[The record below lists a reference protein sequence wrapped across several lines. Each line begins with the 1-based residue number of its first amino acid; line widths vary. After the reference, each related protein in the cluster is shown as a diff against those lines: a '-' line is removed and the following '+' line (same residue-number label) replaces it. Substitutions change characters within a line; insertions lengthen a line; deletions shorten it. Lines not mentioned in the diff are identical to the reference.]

1 MNYITVADFAK
12 KWGISERRVRV
23 LCSEGQIPGAF
34 NLGKVWN
41 IPADAVKPK
50 DNRFKHKK
58 TVLVFGGYKAV
69 GLEIVKQCLALDCV
83 VYSLGEKPCEEP
95 GVINLVCKS
104 LDKNSIIKALEGLE
118 DLDVLFLYPSIYD
131 PVSIDNLTEEMIDK
145 TLELNV
151 KACAYIMSAVAKKLR
166 DSRGNVVV
174 MSSSAGI
181 NAEPA
186 SPLYCTSHAALIMLA
201 KCAAISEAKYNVRVN
216 TIAMGAPD
224 DAQTIK
230 NYFSET
236 EIVNMHRVAPMKN
249 MIKNGDAADAAIYLS
264 GLTRQNVNKITGVV
278 LPVDC
283 GESIASGYAFEEV
296 K

>member
-1 MNYITVADFAK
+1 MKYISVADFAK

-23 LCSEGQIPGAF
+23 LCTEGQIPGAF
-34 NLGKVWN
+34 TLGKVWN

-69 GLEIVKQCLALDCV
+69 GLEIVKKCLALDCK
-83 VYSLGEKPCEEP
+83 VYSLGNHPCEEP
-95 GVINLVCKS
+95 NVINLVYSS
-104 LDKNSIIKALEGLE
+104 LKKQDIVKALAPVEN
-118 DLDVLFLYPSIYD
+118 LDVLFLYPSIYD
-131 PVSIDNLTEEMIDK
+131 PVSIDNLTEDMIDK

-151 KACAYIMSAVAKKLR
+151 KACAYILGALAEKLR
-166 DSRGNVVV
+166 DSHGNIVV
-174 MSSSAGI
+174 MSSSAGV

-201 KCAAISEAKYNVRVN
+201 KCAAVSEAKDNVRVN

-224 DAQTIK
+224 DALTIK
-230 NYFSET
+230 NYFSQT

-249 MIKNGDAADAAIYLS
+249 MIKNEDPADAAIYIS
-264 GLTRQNVNKITGVV
+264 GLTKQNVGKITGAV

-283 GESIASGYAFEEV
+283 GESIASGYAN
-296 K
+296 